1 MEVEMKDIVEL
12 SKARGFVYQGSEIYG
27 GLANTWDYGPY
38 GSILKENLKNTWIK
52 HFVQER
58 IDMVN
63 LDAAI
68 FMNPQTWVTSGH
80 VGWFSDPL
88 MDCKKCK
95 QRLRADKL
103 VEEYMET
110 SKDTDLPVE
119 WAGEKTP
126 AENLS
131 KYIKDKWIKCP
142 YCEWVDFTEI
152 RKFNLMFNTHQW
164 VLQDESSVIYLR
176 PETAQWIFVNF
187 ANVLRTSRKKV
198 PFGIAQVGK
207 AFRNEITPGNFIFRT
222 REFEQMEIEFF
233 CEPGSDLEWHKK
245 WKDDCMSFLT
255 DRIGLKAENLR
266 FRDHGAEELSFYSNA
281 TTDIEYKFSFGWWE
295 LWWIADRTDYDL
307 KAHMTESKADLSY
320 FDTTNN
326 TKYIPYVIE
335 PSVWLNRLFL
345 TTLLSAYDIVN
356 TEEGERIVLR
366 LNPKIAPVK
375 IAILPI
381 VKKLAEPAKEIYK
394 TLSKSWFCE
403 YDETG
408 NVGKRYFRFDE
419 IGCPFCIVVDNDTVE
434 NDTVTVRHRDTGSQ
448 DVVKVSELKEYFR
461 ERLDD

>member
-1 MEVEMKDIVEL
+1 MSVEMKDIVEL
-12 SKARGFVYQGSEIYG
+12 SKARGFVFQGSEIYG
-27 GLANTWDYGPY
+27 WLANTWDYGPY
-38 GSILKENLKNTWIK
+38 GSILKENLKNEWIK
-52 HFVQER
+52 YFTQFR
-58 IDMVN
+58 TDMVY

-88 MDCKKCK
+88 MDCKSCK

-103 VEEYMET
+103 IEEYAEA
-110 SKDTDLPVE
+110 SKDTEMPVD
-119 WAGEKTP
+119 WAWEKTP
-126 AENLS
+126 SENLS
-131 KYIKDKWIKCP
+131 AYINEKWIKCP
-142 YCEWVDFTEI
+142 FCGANDFTEI

-164 VLQDESSVIYLR
+164 VTEDSSSLIYLR

-233 CEPGSDLEWHKK
+233 CEPGSDLEWHAK
-245 WKDDCMSFLT
+245 WKTECMKFLT
-255 DRIGLKAENLR
+255 DTIGLKAEELR
-266 FRDHGAEELSFYSNA
+266 FRDHWAEELSFYSNA

-307 KAHMTESKADLSY
+307 KAHMTASRADLSY
-320 FDTTNN
+320 FDTLNN
-326 TKYIPYVIE
+326 KKYIPYVIE
-335 PSVWLNRLFL
+335 PSLWLNRLFL
-345 TTLLSAYDIVN
+345 TTLLSAYDKVK
-356 TEEGERIVLR
+356 TEEWERIVLR

-375 IAILPI
+375 IAVLPI
-381 VKKLAEPAKEIYK
+381 VKKLSEKAMEVFAD
-394 TLSKSWFCE
+394 LSKSWNCE
-403 YDETG
+403 FDETW

-419 IGCPFCIVVDNDTVE
+419 IGCPYCIVVDSETVD
-434 NDTVTVRHRDTGSQ
+434 NSTVTVRDRDTGLQ
-448 DVVKVSELKEYFR
+448 DVVKLSDLKEYFR
-461 ERLDD
+461 KKLDD